1 MELIIDSADVAQ
13 IKVLKELCTVAGVTT
28 NPTIL
33 TKSGREAT
41 EVIQDL
47 IDILDEDQKLFIQG
61 KSGIIQAITKTNQ
74 EADLWKKPRKFPSFV
89 LRICM

>member
-33 TKSGREAT
+33 TKTGREAT
-41 EVIQDL
+41 DGQSRIF
-47 IDILDEDQKLFIQG
+47 ID
-61 KSGIIQAITKTNQ
+61 
-74 EADLWKKPRKFPSFV
+74 V
-89 LRICM
+89 LR